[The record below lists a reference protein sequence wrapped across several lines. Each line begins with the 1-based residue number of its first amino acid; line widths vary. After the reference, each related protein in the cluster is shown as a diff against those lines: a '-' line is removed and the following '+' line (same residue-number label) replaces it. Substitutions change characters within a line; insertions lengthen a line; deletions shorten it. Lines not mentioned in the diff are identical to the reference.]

1 MQDRTLKLHR
11 KDIVLG
17 VARAVEELGHVD
29 LRDAVI
35 TGHVVAAF
43 RAPVNDRVVRPA
55 VPAVHAVRDLLVGTP
70 RGASP
75 AEADHLVPKRL
86 AGRAVTAIPPGT
98 NITAQ
103 AGGQGKQLT
112 SRWADGSA
120 PRLVRRAR
128 EQGAA

>member
-86 AGRAVTAIPPGT
+86 AGRAVTATPLDAIDSAHT
-98 NITAQ
+98 
-103 AGGQGKQLT
+103 GG
-112 SRWADGSA
+112 
-120 PRLVRRAR
+120 
-128 EQGAA
+128 